1 VQRNYSARK
10 KQIMKHFPGVAMFIE
25 KPIATG
31 PYSEIEE
38 AFKVSKHWHIDD
50 NDVVCSGG

>member
-1 VQRNYSARK
+1 MQRNYSARK